1 MTALTP
7 RSSRAP
13 RARVIIV
20 LFSLMTAAA
29 LLLTMAAPALGATT
43 RIARC
48 DGANLR
54 AHPRTSAKN
63 KIRMPAGT
71 KVTVTGTVSG
81 GHWHTYCGKGSH
93 VGNTWFKV
101 TAINGKSVKKRF
113 GVPYLYGATWLYK
126 KRTVATSP
134 PPAPASCTRKA
145 TADKTGGSDVTDE
158 LQRFIDN
165 SPSGSVICLASG
177 GKYKVNGTLHLN
189 GRRGLTID
197 GLDATIF
204 QTSRSTTR
212 IWLLDGD
219 TRDIKLRNMT
229 IKGANPNPGFWVGAY
244 EHNHGIEI
252 QGALDVDLSH
262 LRIVNVGGDGLYL
275 SSGHSPI
282 RWADSVR
289 FHHSVV
295 DGTGRSGISITDGA
309 SNIVMDYDTFR
320 RIAYYTFN
328 IEPNGVSVNGS
339 LGGAKNVRFSDNTL
353 GTQPFGTGQ
362 GDQPVGHVFVVTGSS
377 GGGPADGITIA
388 RNTISGKPFDI
399 GVYNNGGLRRNI
411 KVTGNKSDTS
421 ATGPIM
427 FFSGVSTLVVTGNT
441 QPLNGTATNLAT
453 CSGCTDVTISG
464 NATP

>member
-71 KVTVTGTVSG
+71 KVTVTGTVTG

-126 KRTVATSP
+126 KRTVSTSP

-219 TRDIKLRNMT
+219 TRNIKLRNMT

-275 SSGHSPI
+275 SSGHSPSPVGGLGALPPF
-282 RWADSVR
+282 RWS
-289 FHHSVV
+289 
-295 DGTGRSGISITDGA
+295 TGPGAPGSRSPTAPATSSWTTTRSGA
-309 SNIVMDYDTFR
+309 SRTTR
-320 RIAYYTFN
+320 STSS
-328 IEPNGVSVNGS
+328 P
-339 LGGAKNVRFSDNTL
+339 
-353 GTQPFGTGQ
+353 TGC
-362 GDQPVGHVFVVTGSS
+362 
-377 GGGPADGITIA
+377 
-388 RNTISGKPFDI
+388 R
-399 GVYNNGGLRRNI
+399 
-411 KVTGNKSDTS
+411 
-421 ATGPIM
+421 
-427 FFSGVSTLVVTGNT
+427 
-441 QPLNGTATNLAT
+441 
-453 CSGCTDVTISG
+453 
-464 NATP
+464 